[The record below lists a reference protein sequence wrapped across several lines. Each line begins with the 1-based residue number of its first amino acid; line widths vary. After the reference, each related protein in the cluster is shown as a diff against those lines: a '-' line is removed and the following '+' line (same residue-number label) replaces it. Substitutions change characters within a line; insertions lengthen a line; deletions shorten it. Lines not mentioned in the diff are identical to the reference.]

1 MLLAGAAGAQ
11 PALRLKGLK
20 RDLSARTRT
29 LDSPQK
35 TRTLG
40 RSHLLIQFSGT
51 PSGDQLT
58 ELQNRGG
65 TLLSYIPDFAYSI
78 SANDDTPMDGLE
90 VRWVGRLQPG
100 EKISPDLG
108 DLLASASGVSVLVEF
123 YSDVDANDVRAIAN
137 DAGLF
142 IQESPDLHPN
152 HLLVSGSADQVL
164 ALAEWDEVAY
174 IFPASAELVQ
184 GTPVRPCVGALTGQ
198 GPVGQS
204 VPLVGDGW
212 DGPGRGAADLKYSF
226 VHLPEKLPVDAAKAE
241 LARAFAE
248 WAKYAKLTFTPTD
261 IPNGNRTL
269 AILFASGA
277 HGDGYPFAGRGGALA
292 HTFYPFPVNAEPI
305 AGDMHFNDDES
316 WRIGVDLDL
325 FSVALHETG
334 HALGLGHSDKPG
346 DVMYPYYRK
355 TTGLTPNDIAAVLQ
369 LYAAQVSAPAP
380 ITAPSPLLIA
390 FQAPASPTTAPSL
403 TINGTTSGGS
413 GAVQVSW
420 NSNGGYS
427 GTAQGSSNWTVSA
440 LPLNVGDNVITIT
453 ARDAQQ
459 NVVARSVTITR
470 QQQAK
475 APTGDT
481 TPPSLTIVSPSTA
494 NPATSASSLVVAG
507 TAHDNV
513 GVAAVTWSSSNGGSG
528 AASGT
533 DNWTTPAIPLYIGT
547 TTITIRASDAAGNTG
562 WRSLTVTRR

>member
-1 MLLAGAAGAQ
+1 VKKLSGLVAVMLLAGWASAQ
-11 PALRLKGLK
+11 PVLRLKGVQ
-20 RDLSARTRT
+20 RDLSARDRK
-29 LDSPQK
+29 LESPHK

-40 RSHLLIQFSGT
+40 RSHLLVQFLGT

-65 TLLSYIPDFAYSI
+65 TVLSYIPDFAFSI
-78 SANDDTPMDGLE
+78 SANDGTPLDGLG
-90 VRWVGRLQPG
+90 VRWIGRLQPG
-100 EKISPDLG
+100 EKVSAELEG
-108 DLLASASGVSVLVEF
+108 LLASGHGVPVLVEF

-137 DAGLF
+137 DAGLL
-142 IQESPDLHPN
+142 IQENPDLNAN
-152 HLLVSGSADQVL
+152 HLLVFGSADQLL

-174 IFPASAELVQ
+174 IFPASAELIQ
-184 GTPVRPCVGALTGQ
+184 GTPVRPCAGALTSQ

-226 VHLPEKLPVDAAKAE
+226 VHLTEKLPADAAKAE

-277 HGDGYPFAGRGGALA
+277 HGDGYPFTGRGGALA

-316 WRIGVDLDL
+316 WRIGVNLDL
-325 FSVALHETG
+325 YSVALHEAG

-346 DVMYPYYRK
+346 DVMYPYYRQ
-355 TTGLTPNDIAAVLQ
+355 TTGLTPDDIAAVLQ
-369 LYAAQVSAPAP
+369 LYAAQGATAAP

-390 FQAPASPTTAPSL
+390 FQAPASPTTASSMA
-403 TINGTTSGGS
+403 INGTTSGGS

-420 NSNGGYS
+420 SSNGGYS
-427 GTAQGSSNWTVSA
+427 GAAQGSSNWTISA
-440 LPLNVGDNVITIT
+440 LPLNISDKVITIT
-453 ARDAQQ
+453 DEDA
-459 NVVARSVTITR
+459 
-470 QQQAK
+470 
-475 APTGDT
+475 
-481 TPPSLTIVSPSTA
+481 L
-494 NPATSASSLVVAG
+494 
-507 TAHDNV
+507 
-513 GVAAVTWSSSNGGSG
+513 
-528 AASGT
+528 
-533 DNWTTPAIPLYIGT
+533 
-547 TTITIRASDAAGNTG
+547 
-562 WRSLTVTRR
+562 